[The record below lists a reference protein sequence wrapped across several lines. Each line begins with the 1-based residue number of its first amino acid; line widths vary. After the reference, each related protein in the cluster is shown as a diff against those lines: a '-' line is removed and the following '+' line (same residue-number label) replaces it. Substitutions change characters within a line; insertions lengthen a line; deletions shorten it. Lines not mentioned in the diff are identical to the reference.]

1 MASGEISSGR
11 KAKRHPLDWYVE
23 QGWEWQQII
32 NAIGLRERDNGS
44 AVWDPACG
52 FGTSAAWVQDN
63 LFTGQVILSDLV
75 DNVFWGNFIHHDK
88 VAFASIDFLETERF
102 EGGITY
108 RDGIDRLHQMPVIA
122 RGLSIWSNPPYSYK
136 KVWYDGRKVSISEAF
151 VRQALKLASDRVV
164 MILPHKWLAMGK
176 RRSLLVRRDH
186 PPQYVLHFCERPSM
200 PPGDM
205 IAAMGDRAFRG
216 GMIDYCAVV
225 WDVQNP
231 TAPGETRT
239 IWLPP
244 LSGAR

>member
-11 KAKRHPLDWYVE
+11 KAKRHPLDWYCE
-23 QGWEWQQII
+23 QGWEWRQILQ
-32 NAIGLRERDNGS
+32 AIGLREQENGS
-44 AVWDPACG
+44 AIWDPACG
-52 FGTSAAWVQDN
+52 FGTSGAWLQGEGFD
-63 LFTGQVILSDLV
+63 GQILLSDLV
-75 DNVFWGNFIHHDK
+75 NNLRPQDFANLDATSW
-88 VAFASIDFLETERF
+88 ASIDFLETERF

-122 RGLSIWSNPPYSYK
+122 KGLSIWSNPPYSYK
-136 KVWYDGRKVSISEAF
+136 KVWFDGGQVSISEAF
-151 VRQALKLASDRVV
+151 VRQALKLATDRVV

-225 WDVQNP
+225 WDVRNP

>member
-1 MASGEISSGR
+1 LQDE
-11 KAKRHPLDWYVE
+11 
-23 QGWEWQQII
+23 
-32 NAIGLRERDNGS
+32 
-44 AVWDPACG
+44 G
-52 FGTSAAWVQDN
+52 FD
-63 LFTGQVILSDLV
+63 GQLLLSDLV
-75 DNVFWGNFIHHDK
+75 NNVQ
-88 VAFASIDFLETERF
+88 LERF
-102 EGGITY
+102 ADADAVHWKGV
-108 RDGIDRLHQMPVIA
+108 DFIDDEEVAAFMEDWPSFALDR
-122 RGLSIWSNPPYSYK
+122 LSIWSNPPYSYK

-151 VRQALKLASDRVV
+151 VRQALKLATDRVV

>member
-23 QGWEWQQII
+23 QGWEWRQVMQ
-32 NAIGLRERDNGS
+32 AIGLREQENGS
-44 AVWDPACG
+44 AIWDPACG
-52 FGTSAAWVQDN
+52 FGTSGVWLQDEGFN
-63 LFTGQVILSDLV
+63 GQLLLSDLV
-75 DNVFWGNFIHHDK
+75 NNLRIENFADADAVHWKGVDFIDDEE
-88 VAFASIDFLETERF
+88 VGDFMGDWPSFAL
-102 EGGITY
+102 
-108 RDGIDRLHQMPVIA
+108 DR
-122 RGLSIWSNPPYSYK
+122 LSIWSNPPYSYK
-136 KVWYDGRKVSISEAF
+136 KVWFDGRKVSISEAF
-151 VRQALKLASDRVV
+151 VRQALKLATDRVV

-225 WDVQNP
+225 WDVRNP